1 MSELDRD
8 LLHGGARVG
17 GCVIVEPIA
26 QDDGSILYVAED
38 PLLQRHVLIRE
49 HFPLGMAARG
59 EAGEVLLAP
68 GGDAAARATALAG
81 FLRGA
86 RWLTRFDHPGIGR
99 ALRVWEERGTAYL
112 MLPMY
117 EGEPLAAALQRIGTP
132 DEAWLRELLGRLTEA
147 LAVLHRDQVFHQGL
161 SPDTVWLLPDGRPL
175 LLDLSAAGP
184 ADVRQV
190 YDSVDRHHA
199 PIELF
204 GHGREFPVGPW
215 TDVYSLGAIV
225 HQALLGR
232 PPVSAAVLGPDDRHA
247 GIGEGLARRRTAR
260 NPSAPPATAFLA
272 AIDQALAVRPEHRL
286 QDLTEF
292 RIRIGL
298 ASPPVMSNVVS
309 EPRPAVAE
317 PPKGARADGIDERG
331 LTGAAPLRNAPPAA
345 SVPPVG
351 NDLRAEAPGR
361 PAPAAP
367 PAMAPMAAP
376 APTYASAPVVAPAA
390 AAPLPAQSPAP
401 DTRPTFAP
409 TGTPAPAARQ
419 AAPEHSVLA
428 DKPEEVDPAAAAAIA
443 MAMSSLPWVNQR
455 EPVMG
460 NEPSGFGP
468 SGFAPSSY
476 GPRPMPNVPREPGLG
491 TPTWVMPGPRRK
503 RAARR
508 NPARALAMVALALFV
523 IGGAGW
529 YAQQSPQLM
538 AWIGAPAD
546 NRAEAP
552 AAPADDPVGSLLEQ
566 RPPAAGPSA
575 SAVASREEGASA
587 AMAPE
592 LIDNQAPDPATA
604 QMPAPATAQ
613 APTAPAAA
621 TAAIPAPPPQAAVA
635 PPPAAAPAPAPAAVP
650 APAPAQARAAEPPA
664 APPARAPAPKAPT
677 APATA
682 AAEPPASNNPRVI
695 CGDRTN
701 FALYRCMDMQCAK
714 PRFARHP
721 QCVLFRI
728 ENS

>member
-1 MSELDRD
+1 MPLMDPSRDFGPSTMPTMSELDRD

-49 HFPLGMAARG
+49 HFPLGLASRG
-59 EAGEVLLAP
+59 EGGEVLLAP

-112 MLPMY
+112 MMPMY
-117 EGEPLAAALQRIGTP
+117 EGEPLTAALQRIGTP

-247 GIGEGLARRRTAR
+247 GIGEGLGRRRTGRASF
-260 NPSAPPATAFLA
+260 PPPAAAFLA

-309 EPRPAVAE
+309 EPRQAAGE
-317 PPKGARADGIDERG
+317 PPKGARPDAPDDRAT
-331 LTGAAPLRNAPPAA
+331 TGAAPRTPATPPAGSEGRAPSPARAAATGPAPAAA
-345 SVPPVG
+345 SAASAADAAAAAAAAAASSRAGARPPTT
-351 NDLRAEAPGR
+351 

-367 PAMAPMAAP
+367 AG
-376 APTYASAPVVAPAA
+376 APAA
-390 AAPLPAQSPAP
+390 AAP
-401 DTRPTFAP
+401 
-409 TGTPAPAARQ
+409 Q

-460 NEPSGFGP
+460 AEP
-468 SGFAPSSY
+468 SGFAPSSF
-476 GPRPMPNVPREPGLG
+476 GPRPMPSVPREPSLG

-508 NPARALAMVALALFV
+508 HPARALAMVALALFV
-523 IGGAGW
+523 VGGAGW
-529 YAQQSPQLM
+529 YAQQSPALM
-538 AWIGAPAD
+538 AWLGAPAD

-552 AAPADDPVGSLLEQ
+552 GGPADDPVASLLEQ
-566 RPPAAGPSA
+566 RPPAAGPAA
-575 SAVASREEGASA
+575 SPVAPGAESASA

-592 LIDNQAPDPATA
+592 VVESPAPETAAVQPPAPANQAPTPPTA
-604 QMPAPATAQ
+604 AAPAPL
-613 APTAPAAA
+613 
-621 TAAIPAPPPQAAVA
+621 PQAAVA
-635 PPPAAAPAPAPAAVP
+635 PTDTAAPAPAPAP
-650 APAPAQARAAEPPA
+650 APQARAAEPPA
-664 APPARAPAPKAPT
+664 EPPARAPAPKAPA

-682 AAEPPASNNPRVI
+682 AAPAEPPPANNPRAI